1 MLMVSSAVVLTFFLC
16 APSGGALTRVEKKR
30 LQAAVQ
36 AQRGAPAPLPAFCLI
51 ACVAW

>member
-36 AQRGAPAPLPAFCLI
+36 ATRGEALPLSPTLL
-51 ACVAW
+51 